1 MRSRQPDLGGFFAV
15 SPIAAAARWPQGGCP
30 FVEWAANPF
39 NRRPRR
45 AFRGGV
51 ADMSSTTPQLQD
63 KLPKGD
69 RERLAGLLKTAKA
82 ELLHLQ
88 Q

>member
-1 MRSRQPDLGGFFAV
+1 
-15 SPIAAAARWPQGGCP
+15 
-30 FVEWAANPF
+30 
-39 NRRPRR
+39 
-45 AFRGGV
+45 
-51 ADMSSTTPQLQD
+51 MSSTTQQLKD

-88 Q
+88 QTDIFASLAQGDGGGRWCCF